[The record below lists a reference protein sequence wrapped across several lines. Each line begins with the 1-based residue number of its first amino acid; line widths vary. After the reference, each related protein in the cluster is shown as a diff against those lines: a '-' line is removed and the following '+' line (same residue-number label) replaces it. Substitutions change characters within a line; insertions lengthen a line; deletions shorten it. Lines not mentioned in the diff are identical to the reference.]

1 MRLVSFAE
9 NSVRDIVSAKPVDPA
24 AFRQVMGLFST
35 GVCIVS
41 RARSDGSPSGIT
53 ANSFVSVSLDPM
65 LVCWSIQ
72 NGSSQFDAFVSAQDF
87 AISILSE
94 EQQHL
99 AQRYATRGDS
109 LMQADDFGWSEAG
122 LPVIAG
128 AIGHIECRHWSS
140 YPAGDHTMIFGEVTA
155 LHSRDDLRPLGFYAG
170 RFCRIED

>member
-1 MRLVSFAE
+1 MR
-9 NSVRDIVSAKPVDPA
+9 DTVSAKPVDPA

-41 RARSDGSPSGIT
+41 RARADGSPSGIT

-72 NGSSQFDAFVSAQDF
+72 NGSSQFDAFANAQDF
-87 AISILSE
+87 AISILNE
-94 EQQHL
+94 DQQHL
-99 AQRYATRGDS
+99 AQRYASRGDS
-109 LMQADDFGWSEAG
+109 LMQPQDFEWSEAG

-128 AIGHIECRHWSS
+128 AIGSIECRHWSS
-140 YPAGDHTMIFGEVTA
+140 YPAGDHTMIFGEVSA
-155 LHSRDDLRPLGFYAG
+155 LQSRDDLRPLGFYAG